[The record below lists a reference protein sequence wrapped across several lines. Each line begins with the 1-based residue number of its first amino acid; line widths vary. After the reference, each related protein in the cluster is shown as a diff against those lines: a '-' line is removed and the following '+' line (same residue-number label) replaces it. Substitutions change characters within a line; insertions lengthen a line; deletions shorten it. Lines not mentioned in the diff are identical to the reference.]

1 MAGPATCVLAPRLGA
16 VPEAVRSGPRQ
27 LRKLSPRSSPGLSF
41 TPLAKA
47 TQPHPRA
54 GFPRLCWEATE
65 KPRNNCQP
73 RPYSSSQGPRYL
85 GKGVP
90 ANKGSIPA
98 VASPLHPGARPPPPQ
113 ELRGTHLPTEDPGR
127 FCSWIFYVQSGSGT
141 GSC

>member
-1 MAGPATCVLAPRLGA
+1 MASPATCVLAPRLGA

-27 LRKLSPRSSPGLSF
+27 LRKLSPCSSPGLSF

-54 GFPRLCWEATE
+54 GFPRLSWEGTE

-85 GKGVP
+85 GKRVP
-90 ANKGSIPA
+90 ANKGGIPA
-98 VASPLHPGARPPPPQ
+98 VASPLHPGAGPPPPH
-113 ELRGTHLPTEDPGR
+113 ELRGTTFVPT
-127 FCSWIFYVQSGSGT
+127 SLQKT
-141 GSC
+141 